1 MNMKKTT
8 IIITT
13 LLSVVLVL
21 SQTGLVKAD
30 LQSTVPV
37 QGTLYSTS
45 TIASASEPYK
55 AQIVTH
61 PAKSEKTI
69 SGVLGNFGDSD
80 SYFESLFGFILFLC
94 AVGLII
100 NRRI

>member
-1 MNMKKTT
+1 MKKPT

-13 LLSVVLVL
+13 FLSVVLML

-30 LQSTVPV
+30 LQATVPV

-45 TIASASEPYK
+45 TIASSLEPYNTK
-55 AQIVTH
+55 IATNPV
-61 PAKSEKTI
+61 KSEKTI

-80 SYFESLFGFILFLC
+80 SYFESLFGFILFLS
-94 AVGLII
+94 AIGLVI